1 MGNRSVSTSR
11 APREHSRLR
20 NLQAIDKHLASLRL
34 GGAGAGIPEAWFLGP
49 KAENEELLTGLIA
62 EAIRAHT
69 QFRRSYHPED
79 PIHITPEIKRSK
91 AYRDAVASLRTHASE
106 LFRTLTQSAPIFS
119 MRSQGHMLWDQ
130 ALPATVGYFAA
141 MLYNQNNVAAEAS
154 PVTTRLEIEV
164 GNDLCR
170 MLGFHVPAA
179 GQSSSGAIASWGHIT
194 CDGSVANIE
203 ALWAARNAK
212 LFAVALRAALRE
224 APELAPARDVKV
236 KLLGGGSARLIDLD
250 TWVVLN
256 LRIDDVV
263 GLPQAIADEY
273 SVPVATTA
281 AALEPY
287 SVQNIGLIDFY
298 RRFMS
303 DVPYA
308 PVALAPTTRHYS
320 WPKAGAL
327 LGLGQNNVLGIHVDL
342 QARMQVPH
350 LVDMLNIC
358 LQRHVP
364 VIAVVAV
371 IGSTEESS
379 VDPLREILNVRE
391 DFRRRGMDFAI
402 HCDAAWGG
410 YFNSMMRHDA
420 LTVEVAEEV
429 PTFPMSRYVREQY
442 RAMRET
448 DSITV
453 DPHKAG
459 YVPYPAGAL
468 CYRNSAMRD
477 LVSLK
482 APVVFH
488 SQSEP
493 TVGVYGIEGSK
504 PGAAAAAVYLAHKVI
519 RPDRDG
525 YGKILGQC
533 MWTSK
538 RMYSRLVTLT
548 DPRFRLVLF
557 QMLPAE
563 RENRGA
569 KETEAQRNFIR
580 RHFVRSSNAELR
592 KLLVR
597 DRAARS
603 LFMEIGSDQVIL
615 AFSCNFVDSS
625 GRMNTVSKDMNALN
639 DRVFELCSV
648 TKPVPDLNKIN
659 LILTSSSFD
668 PRAYGQPFVDH
679 YCRRL
684 GVVPEPGL
692 AISFL
697 ISTTMDPWTTDT
709 SKGDFLAVVESA
721 LRSAVHQAID
731 EMPRPAK
738 QVGRARGVNA

>member
-1 MGNRSVSTSR
+1 MERRRPTSS
-11 APREHSRLR
+11 REQARLR
-20 NLQAIDKHLASLRL
+20 RL
-34 GGAGAGIPEAWFLGP
+34 KALDQHHAKLKLEGSSRGIPEAWFLGP
-49 KAENEELLTGLIA
+49 KAENEALLSELIA

-69 QFRRSYHPED
+69 DYRRAYHPKD
-79 PIHITPEIKRSK
+79 PLHITTEIKK
-91 AYRDAVASLRTHASE
+91 NEPYRKGVADLRRHARD
-106 LFRTLTQSAPIFS
+106 LFKTLTQSAPVYS

-130 ALPATVGYFAA
+130 VLPASVGYFAA

-170 MLGFHVPAA
+170 MLGYRIPTA
-179 GQSSSGAIASWGHIT
+179 GRPNPNAVTAWGHIT

-224 APELAPARDVKV
+224 SPELAAARGVEV
-236 KLLGGGSARLIDLD
+236 KLLNGRRARLAELD
-250 TWVVLN
+250 TWVALN
-256 LRIDDVV
+256 LPIDEVVRLPQVIDDK
-263 GLPQAIADEY
+263 Y
-273 SVPVATTA
+273 SIPVDTTTA
-281 AALEPY
+281 VLQAY
-287 SVQNIGLIDFY
+287 TVQNVGLIDFY
-298 RRFMS
+298 RRFMA

-308 PVALAPTTRHYS
+308 PVSMATTTRHYS

-327 LGLGQNNVLGIHVDL
+327 LGLGQNNVLGVHVDL
-342 QARMQVPH
+342 QGRMQIPH
-350 LVDMLNIC
+350 LVDQLNQC
-358 LQRHVP
+358 LQRHIP

-379 VDPLREILNVRE
+379 VDPLTEILAVRE
-391 DFRRRGMDFAI
+391 SFRQQGLDFAV

-410 YFNSMMRHDA
+410 YFNAMMRRGDVPA
-420 LTVEVAEEV
+420 DDEEV
-429 PTFPMSRYVREQY
+429 PTFPMSRYVRSQY
-442 RAMRET
+442 RAMRLA

-468 CYRNSAMRD
+468 CYRNSGMRD

-493 TVGVYGIEGSK
+493 TVGIYGIEGSK

-519 RPDRDG
+519 RPDRSG
-525 YGKILGQC
+525 YGRILGQC

-538 RMYSRLVTLT
+538 RMYSRLVTLE
-548 DPRFRLVLF
+548 DPRFKLVVF

-563 RENRGA
+563 RENRSA
-569 KETEAQRNFIR
+569 QEIQAQRDYIR
-580 RHFVRSSNAELR
+580 KHFVNTNNA
-592 KLLVR
+592 KLEDLLKK
-597 DRAARS
+597 DAQARR

-615 AFSCNFVDSS
+615 AFSCNFVDRS
-625 GRMNTVSKDMNALN
+625 GKLNTSVDQMNALN
-639 DRVFELCSV
+639 NRIFELCSV
-648 TKPVPDLNKIN
+648 TTPRPDLNKLE

-668 PRAYGQPFVDH
+668 PHAYGQPFVDH
-679 YCRRL
+679 YTNRL
-684 GVVPEPGL
+684 GASPEAGVPV
-692 AISFL
+692 SFL

-709 SKGDFLAVVESA
+709 SKGDFLETVETA
-721 LRSAVHQAID
+721 LRNAVHRAID
-731 EMPRPAK
+731 EIPHAAK
-738 QVGRARGVNA
+738 RAGKTKGARK

>member
-1 MGNRSVSTSR
+1 MLNFK
-11 APREHSRLR
+11 AW
-20 NLQAIDKHLASLRL
+20 DKHLASLRL
-34 GGAGAGIPEAWFLGP
+34 GGAGSGIPEAWFLGP
-49 KAENEELLTGLIA
+49 KAENEDLLAELIA
-62 EAIRAHT
+62 EAIREHSD
-69 QFRRSYHPED
+69 FRVSYQPGD
-79 PIHITPEIKRSK
+79 PVHITPAIKRSK
-91 AYRDAVASLRTHASE
+91 DYRDAVARLRRHAAE
-106 LFRTLTQSAPIFS
+106 LFEVLKKSAPVFS

-130 ALPATVGYFAA
+130 ALPAVVGYFAA

-164 GNDLCR
+164 GIDLCR
-170 MLGFHVPAA
+170 MLGLAVPAEDRSA
-179 GQSSSGAIASWGHIT
+179 SGAIVSWGHIT

-212 LFAVALRAALRE
+212 LFGVALRAALRE
-224 APELAPARDVKV
+224 MPELAPARGLKV
-236 KLLGGGSARLIDLD
+236 KLLDGSRARLADLD
-250 TWVVLN
+250 TWVALN

-263 GLPQAIADEY
+263 GLPQAIQDQFG
-273 SVPVATTA
+273 VPVATVA

-287 SVQNIGLIDFY
+287 SLQNVGLIDFY
-298 RRFMS
+298 RRFLP

-308 PVALAPTTRHYS
+308 PVAMASTTRHYS
-320 WPKAGAL
+320 WPKAAAL
-327 LGLGQNNVLGIHVDL
+327 LGLGQNNLFGIHVDL

-358 LQRHVP
+358 LQRHEP
-364 VIAVVAV
+364 VIAVVTV

-379 VDPLREILNVRE
+379 VDPLRDVLNVRE
-391 DFRRRGMDFAI
+391 DFRRRGLDFAI

-410 YFNSMMRHDA
+410 YFNSMMRRDA
-420 LTVEVAEEV
+420 DLMALAAEV
-429 PTFPMSRYVREQY
+429 PAFPMSGYVREQY
-442 RAMRET
+442 AAMRDA

-459 YVPYPAGAL
+459 YIPYPAGAL

-477 LVSLK
+477 LISLK

-493 TVGVYGIEGSK
+493 TVGVYGVEGSK
-504 PGAAAAAVYLAHKVI
+504 PGAAAAAIYLAHKVI
-519 RPDRDG
+519 RPDRGG

-538 RMYSRLVTLT
+538 RMYSRLVTMT
-548 DPRFRLVLF
+548 DPRFKLVVF

-569 KETEAQRNFIR
+569 GEIEAQRNFIR
-580 RHFVRSSNAELR
+580 DHFVSPSNA
-592 KLLVR
+592 KLHRLLER
-597 DRAARS
+597 DADARN
-603 LFMEIGSDQVIL
+603 LFMEMGSDQVIL
-615 AFSCNFVDSS
+615 AFSCNFVDRA
-625 GRMNTVSKDMNALN
+625 GRMNTDAKAMNALN
-639 DRVFELCSV
+639 DRIFTLCSV
-648 TKPVPDLNKIN
+648 IEPVPDLNKLK

-692 AISFL
+692 AANFL
-697 ISTTMDPWTTDT
+697 ISTTMDPWTTET
-709 SKGDFLAVVESA
+709 PAGDFLAIVESA
-721 LRSAVHQAID
+721 LRDAVHRAID
-731 EMPRPAK
+731 EMQRPAK
-738 QVGRARGVNA
+738 QAGRIRRAKP

>member
-1 MGNRSVSTSR
+1 LWD
-11 APREHSRLR
+11 EHLARLR
-20 NLQAIDKHLASLRL
+20 LSGR
-34 GGAGAGIPEAWFLGP
+34 GAGIPEAWFLGP
-49 KAENEELLTGLIA
+49 KAENQDLLAELIA
-62 EAIRAHT
+62 EAIREHAGY
-69 QFRRSYHPED
+69 RRSYHPND
-79 PIHITPEIKRSK
+79 PIHITPEIKGSTKYRK
-91 AYRDAVASLRTHASE
+91 AVGRLRKHASE
-106 LFRTLTQSAPIFS
+106 LFQVLKKSAPIFS
-119 MRSQGHMLWDQ
+119 MRHQGHMLWDQ

-170 MLGFHVPAA
+170 MLGFRVPETDPAPP
-179 GQSSSGAIASWGHIT
+179 GVIAPWGHIT

-203 ALWAARNAK
+203 GLWAARNAK

-224 APELAPARDVKV
+224 APELSPARDLKV
-236 KLLGGGSARLIDLD
+236 KLLDGRSARLIDLN
-250 TWVVLN
+250 TWVALN

-263 GLPQAIADEY
+263 GLPQAMDNKY
-273 SVPVATTA
+273 SVKVATTA
-281 AALEPY
+281 SALEPY
-287 SVQNIGLIDFY
+287 SVQNVGLIDFY
-298 RRFMS
+298 RRFMP

-308 PVALAPTTRHYS
+308 PVAMASATRHYS
-320 WPKAGAL
+320 WPKAAAL

-342 QARMQVPH
+342 QARMHVPH

-379 VDPLREILNVRE
+379 VDPLRDVLNVRE
-391 DFRRRGMDFAI
+391 EFRRRGMDFAI

-410 YFNSMMRHDA
+410 YFNSMMRPGAVFADD
-420 LTVEVAEEV
+420 AEEV

-468 CYRNSAMRD
+468 CYRNAAMRD

-488 SQSEP
+488 SQSEL

-525 YGKILGQC
+525 YGKILGEC
-533 MWTSK
+533 IWTSK
-538 RMYSRLVTLT
+538 RLYSRLVTMT
-548 DPRFRLVLF
+548 DERFKLVVF
-557 QMLPAE
+557 QMLRAE
-563 RENRGA
+563 RENRG
-569 KETEAQRNFIR
+569 ETEIEAQRKFICK
-580 RHFVRSSNAELR
+580 HFVRTSNAELR
-592 KLLVR
+592 KLLK
-597 DRAARS
+597 DDSEARR
-603 LFMEIGSDQVIL
+603 LFMDLGSDQVIL
-615 AFSCNFVDSS
+615 AFSCNFVDRS
-625 GRMNTVSKDMNALN
+625 GRMNTVAKDMNTLN
-639 DRVFELCSV
+639 DKIFELCSV
-648 TKPVPDLNKIN
+648 IKPVPDLNKLN

-668 PRAYGQPFVDH
+668 PRPYGQPFVDH

-697 ISTTMDPWTTDT
+697 ISTTMDPWTTET
-709 SKGDFLAVVESA
+709 SQGDFLAVVESA
-721 LRSAVHQAID
+721 LRGAVHQAID

-738 QVGRARGVNA
+738 PAPRTRGAKR

>member
-1 MGNRSVSTSR
+1 MAKGASASR
-11 APREHSRLR
+11 GSRGHSHLR
-20 NLQAIDKHLASLRL
+20 NLRAWDEHLEGLRL
-34 GGAGAGIPEAWFLGP
+34 HGAGAGIPEAWFLGP
-49 KAENEELLTGLIA
+49 RAENEDLLREMIA
-62 EAIRAHT
+62 EAIREHS
-69 QFRRSYHPED
+69 RYRLSYHPED
-79 PIHITPEIKRSK
+79 PTHITPEIKRSK
-91 AYRDAVASLRTHASE
+91 AYKDALASLRGHASE
-106 LFRTLTQSAPIFS
+106 LFQVLKKSAPVFS

-130 ALPATVGYFAA
+130 ALPAVVGYFAA

-164 GNDLCR
+164 GIDLCR
-170 MLGFHVPAA
+170 MLGFAVPADAKPAA
-179 GQSSSGAIASWGHIT
+179 GAVVSWGHIT

-224 APELAPARDVKV
+224 APSLAPARGLKV
-236 KLLGGGSARLIDLD
+236 KLLDGSRARLADLD
-250 TWVVLN
+250 TWVALN
-256 LRIDDVV
+256 LPIDSVV
-263 GLPQAIADEY
+263 GLPQAIEDAY
-273 SVPVATTA
+273 GVPVASVA

-287 SVQNIGLIDFY
+287 SVQNVGLVDFY
-298 RRFMS
+298 KRFMA

-308 PVALAPTTRHYS
+308 PVAMASTTRHYS
-320 WPKAGAL
+320 WPKAAAL
-327 LGLGQNNVLGIHVDL
+327 LGLGQNNLLGIHVDL
-342 QARMQVPH
+342 QARMEVPH
-350 LVDMLNIC
+350 LVDMLNYC
-358 LQRHVP
+358 LQRQIP
-364 VIAVVAV
+364 VIQVVTV

-379 VDPLREILNVRE
+379 VDPLRDILAARE

-410 YFNSMMRHDA
+410 YFNSMMRRDA
-420 LTVEVAEEV
+420 GTLEIAEEV

-442 RAMRET
+442 AAMREA

-468 CYRNSAMRD
+468 CYRNSALRD

-525 YGKILGQC
+525 YGRILGQC

-538 RMYSRLVTLT
+538 RMYSRLATMT

-563 RENRGA
+563 RENLGER
-569 KETEAQRNFIR
+569 EIEAQRKFIR
-580 RHFVRSSNAELR
+580 RHFVRTSNAKLR
-592 KLLVR
+592 GLLR
-597 DRAARS
+597 RNPAARR
-603 LFMEIGSDQVIL
+603 LFMDIGSDQVIL
-615 AFSCNFVDSS
+615 AFSCNFVDAA
-625 GRMNTVSKDMNALN
+625 GRMNTDARAMNALN
-639 DRVFELCSV
+639 DRIFSLCSV
-648 TKPVPDLNKIN
+648 TKPVADMNKLD

-692 AISFL
+692 AADFL
-697 ISTTMDPWTTDT
+697 ISTAMDPWTTET

-721 LRSAVHQAID
+721 LRKAVHRAID
-731 EMPRPAK
+731 EMPSAAK
-738 QVGRARGVNA
+738 

>member
-1 MGNRSVSTSR
+1 MERRRPTSS
-11 APREHSRLR
+11 REQARLR
-20 NLQAIDKHLASLRL
+20 RLKALDQHHATLKLQGSSR
-34 GGAGAGIPEAWFLGP
+34 GIPEAWFLGP
-49 KAENEELLTGLIA
+49 KAENEELLSELIA
-62 EAIRAHT
+62 GAIRAHT
-69 QFRRSYHPED
+69 DFRRAYHPED
-79 PIHITPEIKRSK
+79 PLHITADIKKS
-91 AYRDAVASLRTHASE
+91 APYRKAVADLRTHARD
-106 LFRTLTQSAPIFS
+106 LFKTLTQSAPVYS

-130 ALPATVGYFAA
+130 VLPASVGYFAA

-170 MLGFHVPAA
+170 MLGYRIPTA
-179 GQSSSGAIASWGHIT
+179 GRPNPNTVTAWGHIT

-224 APELAPARDVKV
+224 SPELAAARGVEV
-236 KLLGGGSARLIDLD
+236 KLLNGRRARLADLD
-250 TWVVLN
+250 TWVALN
-256 LRIDDVV
+256 LPIDEVAR
-263 GLPQAIADEY
+263 LPQVIEEKY
-273 SVPVATTA
+273 SIPVDTTTTV
-281 AALEPY
+281 LQSY
-287 SVQNIGLIDFY
+287 TVQNVGLIDFY
-298 RRFMS
+298 RRFMA

-308 PVALAPTTRHYS
+308 PVAMATTTRHYS

-327 LGLGQNNVLGIHVDL
+327 LGLGQNNVLGVHVDL
-342 QARMQVPH
+342 QGRMQIPH
-350 LVDMLNIC
+350 LVDMLNLC
-358 LQRHVP
+358 LQRHIP

-379 VDPLREILNVRE
+379 VDPLQDILDVR
-391 DFRRRGMDFAI
+391 DRFRKQGLDFAV

-410 YFNSMMRHDA
+410 YFNAMMRRGDA
-420 LTVEVAEEV
+420 PVDDEEV
-429 PTFPMSRYVREQY
+429 PTFPMSRYVRRQY
-442 RAMRET
+442 RAMRKA

-493 TVGVYGIEGSK
+493 TVGIYGIEGSK

-519 RPDRDG
+519 RPDRSG
-525 YGKILGQC
+525 YGRILGQC

-538 RMYSRLVTLT
+538 RMYSRLVTLE
-548 DPRFRLVLF
+548 DPRFKLVVF
-557 QMLPAE
+557 QMLPTE
-563 RENRGA
+563 RENRRRQ
-569 KETEAQRNFIR
+569 EIQAQREYIR
-580 RHFVRSSNAELR
+580 KHFVNTNNADLE
-592 KLLVR
+592 KLLKR
-597 DRAARS
+597 DAQARR

-615 AFSCNFVDSS
+615 AFSCNFVDRS
-625 GRMNTVSKDMNALN
+625 GKLNTSVDQMNALN
-639 DRVFELCSV
+639 NRIFELCSV
-648 TKPVPDLNKIN
+648 TTPRPDLNKLD

-668 PRAYGQPFVDH
+668 PQAYGQPFVDH
-679 YCRRL
+679 YTHRL
-684 GVVPEPGL
+684 GARPEAGVPV
-692 AISFL
+692 SFL

-709 SKGDFLAVVESA
+709 SKGDFLETVEMA
-721 LRSAVHQAID
+721 LRNAVHRAID
-731 EMPRPAK
+731 EIPHAAK
-738 QVGRARGVNA
+738 RAEKKKGAKK

>member
-1 MGNRSVSTSR
+1 MGRRRPSATHRS
-11 APREHSRLR
+11 REHIRRDHLEALDR
-20 NLQAIDKHLASLRL
+20 HHAGLKLQGSSK
-34 GGAGAGIPEAWFLGP
+34 GIPEAWFLGP
-49 KAENEELLTGLIA
+49 KAENEELFKELIA
-62 EAIRAHT
+62 GAILAHT
-69 QFRRSYHPED
+69 KYRRSYHPED
-79 PIHITPEIKRSK
+79 PLHITPEIKRSK
-91 AYRDAVASLRTHASE
+91 AYRDAVADLRAHSRD
-106 LFRTLTQSAPIFS
+106 LFATLTESAPVFS

-130 ALPATVGYFAA
+130 VVPAYVGYFAA

-170 MLGFHVPAA
+170 MLGYRVPGSGKSAA
-179 GQSSSGAIASWGHIT
+179 NAISAWGHIT

-203 ALWAARNAK
+203 ALWVARNAK

-224 APELAPARDVKV
+224 SPELAAARDIQVQ
-236 KLLGGGSARLIDLD
+236 LLNGRRARLVDLD
-250 TWVVLN
+250 TWVALN
-256 LRIDDVV
+256 LPIDEVV
-263 GLPQAIADEY
+263 RLPQAIAKTCKI
-273 SVPVATTA
+273 PVDTIT
-281 AALEPY
+281 AALEAY
-287 SVQNIGLIDFY
+287 TVQNIGLIDFY

-308 PVALAPTTRHYS
+308 PVAMVTTTRHYS
-320 WPKAGAL
+320 WPKGGAL

-342 QARMQVPH
+342 QGRMQIPH

-358 LQRHVP
+358 LQRHIP
-364 VIAVVAV
+364 VMAVVAV

-379 VDPLREILNVRE
+379 VDPLKDILDVRE
-391 DFRRRGMDFAI
+391 TFRRKGLDFAV

-410 YFNSMMRHDA
+410 YFNSMLRRGDVPA
-420 LTVEVAEEV
+420 DDEEV
-429 PTFPMSRYVREQY
+429 PTFPMSRYVRDQY
-442 RAMRET
+442 RAMRQA

-468 CYRNSAMRD
+468 CYRNAAMRD
-477 LVSLK
+477 LVSLR

-519 RPDRDG
+519 RPDRSG
-525 YGKILGQC
+525 YGRILGQC

-538 RMYSRLVTLT
+538 RMYSRLVTME
-548 DPRFRLVLF
+548 DPRFKLVVF

-563 RENRGA
+563 RENRS
-569 KETEAQRNFIR
+569 EREIQAQRDYIR
-580 RHFVRSSNAELR
+580 RHFVNTNNANLD
-592 KLLVR
+592 KLLKR
-597 DRAARS
+597 DAQARR

-615 AFSCNFVDSS
+615 AFSCNFVDRT
-625 GRMNTVSKDMNALN
+625 GKWNTSVQQMNALN
-639 DRVFELCSV
+639 DTIFSLCSV
-648 TKPVPDLNKIN
+648 TNPIPDLNKLD

-679 YCRRL
+679 YARRL
-684 GVVPEPGL
+684 GVHPEPGL
-692 AISFL
+692 PVSFL

-709 SKGDFLAVVESA
+709 SKGDFLETVESA
-721 LRSAVHQAID
+721 LRNAVHQAID
-731 EMPRPAK
+731 KIPHPAK
-738 QVGRARGVNA
+738 RAGQKK